1 MADITKWTKLV
12 SSLSLAFL
20 ISPAWAQE
28 IGKETPN
35 AVVMIRSADQ
45 NPGNSL
51 ASFTMAGEGV
61 QILYDTITQLKKGQI
76 ITERTSEY
84 IRTIKMGK
92 SLSCS
97 KIEYIKSKKVEYG
110 CYADVLETGETGIFE
125 P

>member
-1 MADITKWTKLV
+1 MKSTTRWTYII
-12 SSLSLAFL
+12 SSISFFFL
-20 ISPAWAQE
+20 TTPAWPQD
-28 IGKETPN
+28 KEEVTPN

-61 QILYDTITQLKKGQI
+61 QILYDSLTQLKKDQI

-84 IRTIKMGK
+84 IHTTKMGK
-92 SLSCS
+92 SLSCA

-110 CYADVLETGETGIFE
+110 CYADVLENGETGIFE